1 LKRRLS
7 EDKERYYVDS
17 NVFFYAKIMDRNYG
31 PSCAEVIK
39 SIHGGRILAATS
51 TLVALEVANALR
63 KFGLSRE
70 VRDTVDSI
78 FSLRIQFTSLEQS
91 DLRNA
96 INTFHKYLI
105 SPYDCAHLAMMK
117 RLGAQVIISA
127 DKDFDKV
134 AEIKRRNP
142 KSFIED

>member
-1 LKRRLS
+1 LS

-17 NVFFYAKIMDRNYG
+17 NVFFYAKIMDREYG

-39 SIHGGRILAATS
+39 GIHGGRILGATS

-63 KFGLSRE
+63 KFGLGRE

-78 FSLRIQFTSLEQS
+78 FSLRMQVVSLEQS

-142 KSFIED
+142 KSFMEDS

>member
-1 LKRRLS
+1 LS

-17 NVFFYAKIMDRNYG
+17 NVFFYAKIMDREYG
-31 PSCAEVIK
+31 PSCAAVIK
-39 SIHGGRILAATS
+39 SIHGCRILAATS

-78 FSLRIQFTSLEQS
+78 FSLRMQVASFEQS

-96 INTFHKYLI
+96 MNTFHKYLI

-117 RLGAQVIISA
+117 RIGAQVIISA

-134 AEIKRRNP
+134 AEIKRRDP
-142 KSFIED
+142 RFFIDD

>member
-1 LKRRLS
+1 MS

-17 NVFFYAKIMDRNYG
+17 NVFFYAKIMDREYG

-39 SIHGGRILAATS
+39 GIHGGRILGATS

-63 KFGLSRE
+63 KFGLGRE

-78 FSLRIQFTSLEQS
+78 FSLRMQVVSLEQS

-142 KSFIED
+142 KSFMEDS